1 METMRRILIV
11 DDDTATART
20 LVRMLRRRGDCE
32 TRVARSAATALE
44 AAAEFIPDVIFVD
57 IDLPDMSGYEL
68 ARLMH
73 QHPRLQQMRLIAL
86 TDSRVH
92 ARREQARS
100 SGFERYLV
108 KPVTLAALE
117 QALLHPR

>member
-1 METMRRILIV
+1 MRRVLIV
-11 DDDTATART
+11 DEDAATARA

-32 TRVARSAATALE
+32 TRVARSAATALK

-73 QHPRLQQMRLIAL
+73 QHPQLQQMRLIAL
-86 TDSRVH
+86 TDSREHPGREH
-92 ARREQARS
+92 ART

-108 KPVTLAALE
+108 RPITLVALQEALE
-117 QALLHPR
+117 PSR